1 MEKWDSVY
9 LVFLIESLILIALNI
24 LAAYVIATSARL
36 RSLFNNIL
44 LLLLFVA
51 HTVTGV
57 FNLLRCF
64 FVLGWFTGETA
75 SNAITILR
83 DAFTAV
89 AVHFTVLLSMERFFA
104 IRKPFVYARLT
115 RKHAWLSIGVALML
129 SIVFVVNRIFL
140 TNLAF
145 LVATMFVFAGA
156 IMITISN
163 WLLYRSIKKQ
173 CCEIAATIVVASN
186 EKKLMRRK
194 LVKDREMKSLKIC
207 LMIAASYLLTWLV
220 LMSGYTIIERVASE
234 KQYTEHLSFIFAIIG
249 FSNGIWDVL
258 IFFHL
263 NSTAWRKVRQI
274 LRFPPISSSVSGE
287 ISQTEYCT
295 DASIM

>member
-1 MEKWDSVY
+1 MEKWDYVY
-9 LVFLIESLILIALNI
+9 LVFLIESLILVALNI
-24 LAAYVIATSARL
+24 LAAYVIFTSSRL

-64 FVLGWFTGETA
+64 FVLGWLTGETT

-83 DAFTAV
+83 DAFTTIE
-89 AVHFTVLLSMERFFA
+89 VHFNVLLSMERFFA
-104 IRKPFVYARLT
+104 IRKPFLYARLT
-115 RKHAWLSIGVALML
+115 RTHAWLSIGVALML
-129 SIVFVVNRIFL
+129 SIVFVINRIFL

-145 LVATMFVFAGA
+145 LVAAMFVFAGA
-156 IMITISN
+156 IIITISN
-163 WLLYRSIKKQ
+163 SLLYRSIQKQ
-173 CCEIAATIVVASN
+173 CREIAATIVDASN

-220 LMSGYTIIERVASE
+220 MMSGYTIIEQVVSE
-234 KQYTEHLSFIFAIIG
+234 KHYTEHLLFIFAIIG

-258 IFFHL
+258 IFFHW
-263 NSTAWRKVRQI
+263 NSTALRKVRQI
-274 LRFPPISSSVSGE
+274 LRFLPVSSSVSSE
-287 ISQTEYCT
+287 IFQTEYCVT
-295 DASIM
+295 ASIM